1 MSNILG
7 TYLSNEELTK
17 EFKELYLNSEDLSH
31 LIDEDEIYNIIIKGK
46 FTSNLNNAIYHL
58 LSIYISKILP
68 RYISCFGNAQ
78 INGIINIGV
87 NDYGEI
93 TGIPTID
100 KINIDKIK
108 YNIIDIITNN
118 INSQIRPEELA
129 KKISVDILPLQFD
142 ISILNNDAG
151 DKFKH
156 FSSKI
161 LAYNEKKD
169 KYITKHQS
177 WLIKHRRY
185 AQKLNNM
192 INIPT
197 IRKELILYIQ
207 NSINPSNIVIELL
220 EKDEYIHI
228 DHDNIFK
235 DRDNKDKVFYWLN
248 LFRENKLK
256 ELQDENKKINETK
269 PVLDKIQTPMQIL
282 CDLSGL
288 RYIFIK
294 KNPNIKYYYIKIS
307 LNMTDVK
314 HSISFLQNNKWKS
327 RTRIMSED
335 GPSCI

>member
-17 EFKELYLNSEDLSH
+17 EFKELYLNNEDLSH
-31 LIDEDEIYNIIIKGK
+31 LIDEDEIYNIITKGK
-46 FTSNLNNAIYHL
+46 FTSNLDDAIYNL
-58 LSIYISKILP
+58 LSKYISKILP

-87 NDYGEI
+87 NDSGEI
-93 TGIPTID
+93 TGIPTIN
-100 KINIDKIK
+100 KIDLDKIK
-108 YNIIDIITNN
+108 YNIINIIRDN
-118 INSQIRPEELA
+118 INSQIKPEELSR
-129 KKISVDILPLQFD
+129 KISVEMLPLQFD

-161 LAYNEKKD
+161 LEYNEKND
-169 KYITKHQS
+169 EYITEHQS

-185 AQKLNNM
+185 AQKLINI

-197 IRKELILYIQ
+197 IRKELIIYIK
-207 NSINPSNIVIELL
+207 NSINPSDIIIQLL
-220 EKDEYIHI
+220 EIDEYINI

-235 DRDNKDKVFYWLN
+235 DRANKDKVFYWLN

-256 ELQDENKKINETK
+256 ELQEVKEQINKTK
-269 PVLDKIQTPMQIL
+269 PILDKIQTPMQIL

-294 KNPNIKYYYIKIS
+294 NNQNIKYYYIKIS
-307 LNMTDVK
+307 LNMADVK

-327 RTRIMSED
+327 RTRIMSEY